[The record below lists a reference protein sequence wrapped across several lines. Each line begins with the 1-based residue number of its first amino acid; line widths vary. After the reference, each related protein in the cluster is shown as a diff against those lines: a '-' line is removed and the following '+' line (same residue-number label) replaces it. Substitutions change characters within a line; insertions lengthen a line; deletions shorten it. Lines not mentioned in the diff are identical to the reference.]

1 MLAIL
6 ATAVVITCFI
16 MVKDG
21 AGKSEL
27 QITKTGE
34 VPGDIIYTY
43 GHPLNSPSEVVWIKD
58 GHYQHH
64 TILKGAVGI
73 GYIQAD
79 KEGHL
84 WTPSTRNNKLYK
96 LTSDYQVETS
106 TTPGQTQKFKIIEGT
121 RISSHSSG
129 EINFHVLNY
138 ASEAKQFQM
147 KLEGFLREFT
157 REGDKLYIFAD
168 LIAKEKSVLYVLDI
182 PSEKVMNTIPLPEGV
197 ADDMVVYQDKVVLAT
212 KTSLTVVDRSD
223 WKVSTIKLSYPDVR
237 PVSLYNRNGH
247 LYVALRSDVD
257 LSGLKLI
264 KMDSN
269 FKEISKVDL
278 GIVHSGGDQFK
289 DDKYYVYS
297 GEGDPEKKFSGE
309 LSVYQLYKLN

>member
-1 MLAIL
+1 
-6 ATAVVITCFI
+6 
-16 MVKDG
+16 
-21 AGKSEL
+21 
-27 QITKTGE
+27 
-34 VPGDIIYTY
+34 
-43 GHPLNSPSEVVWIKD
+43 
-58 GHYQHH
+58 
-64 TILKGAVGI
+64 
-73 GYIQAD
+73 
-79 KEGHL
+79 
-84 WTPSTRNNKLYK
+84 
-96 LTSDYQVETS
+96 
-106 TTPGQTQKFKIIEGT
+106 
-121 RISSHSSG
+121 
-129 EINFHVLNY
+129 
-138 ASEAKQFQM
+138 M

-157 REGDKLYIFAD
+157 KEGDKLYIFAD

-182 PSEKVMNTIPLPEGV
+182 PSEKVINTIPLPEGV

-223 WKVSTIKLSYPDVR
+223 WKVSTVKLSYPDVR

-309 LSVYQLYKLN
+309 LSVYQLDTWEKIGSLILPIGPKKFNVSGFTVL